1 VSPSPAIRRALRT
14 LALFFLLGFAWLG
27 LRGGI
32 SNLADS
38 HSLGQKAQTFTQFA
52 YGVFAALGVVTTF
65 LGRRWNSLVIGAWA
79 VAITLA
85 AGLASAVWGGT
96 SVVIA
101 VLSGAAALL
110 IALVITWLLRVGARG
125 LTSA

>member
-1 VSPSPAIRRALRT
+1 MNPSPAIRRALRA
-14 LALFFLLGFAWLG
+14 LALLLLLGFAWLG

-32 SNLADS
+32 SNLPDS

-52 YGVFAALGVVTTF
+52 YGVFATLGVVTTF
-65 LGRRWNSLVIGAWA
+65 WGRRWHSLVIGAWA
-79 VAITLA
+79 VAITFA

-96 SVVIA
+96 SLGIA